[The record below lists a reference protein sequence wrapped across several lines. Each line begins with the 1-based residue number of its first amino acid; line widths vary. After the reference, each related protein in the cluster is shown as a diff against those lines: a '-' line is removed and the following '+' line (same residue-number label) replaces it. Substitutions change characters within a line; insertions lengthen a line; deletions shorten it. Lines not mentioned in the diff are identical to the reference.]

1 MKALVF
7 IALLATAALGVAPA
21 QRRPISGPVATVAQ
35 LYRDFAWEAVVEEPS
50 LDDYGLLNQPRSVL
64 QRYFDDR
71 LTDLWLADR
80 ACEAKSH
87 EICRIDFLPIWSSQ
101 DPTASG
107 LKIAQSADSNVVGV
121 TFHTYQDRTVKLT
134 YYLIR
139 TPRGWRIDDIRNGSE
154 WSLRQ
159 LLSRKL

>member
-7 IALLATAALGVAPA
+7 VALLATAALGAAPA

-35 LYRDFAWEAVVEEPS
+35 LYRDFAWEVVVEEPS
-50 LDDYGLLNQPRSVL
+50 FDDHGLLDQPRPVL

-80 ACEAKSH
+80 TCAAKSH
-87 EICRIDFLPIWSSQ
+87 EICRMDFLPIWNSQ
-101 DPTASG
+101 DPMASG
-107 LKIAQSADSNVVGV
+107 LRIAQSADSNVVGV
-121 TFHTYQDRTVKLT
+121 TFRAYEDRTVRLT
-134 YYLIR
+134 YHLTR

-159 LLSRKL
+159 LLSGKL

>member
-1 MKALVF
+1 MKAQTFV
-7 IALLATAALGVAPA
+7 ALFVAAASSVAPA
-21 QRRPISGPVATVAQ
+21 QRRPGSGPVATVAQ

-50 LDDYGLLNQPRSVL
+50 FDDHGLLDQPRSVL

-71 LTDLWLADR
+71 LTELWLADR
-80 ACEAKSH
+80 ACETKRR
-87 EICRIDFLPIWSSQ
+87 EMCRINFLPIWNSQ

-107 LKIAQSADSNVVGV
+107 LRIIQSADSGVVRV
-121 TFHTYQDRTVKLT
+121 TFRAYQVHTVYLT
-134 YYLIR
+134 YHLIR

-154 WSLRQ
+154 WSLRT